1 MHHELVSLTNKMTG
15 SETAGEGR
23 GNFRVNIVRDGRSFP
38 SAYVHIWGQQTE
50 RGWSAWWVCPLL
62 HFLSSCQDVKIDSK
76 RLHYQVILANHFW
89 KYLSVEILGNELFT
103 FTEKREYESSE
114 SKYWPVAPVVHIV

>member
-1 MHHELVSLTNKMTG
+1 MYLRGVIRILQNPRIDIDSSPVENELHHELVSLTNKMTG

-50 RGWSAWWVCPLL
+50 RGWSA
-62 HFLSSCQDVKIDSK
+62 
-76 RLHYQVILANHFW
+76 
-89 KYLSVEILGNELFT
+89 
-103 FTEKREYESSE
+103 
-114 SKYWPVAPVVHIV
+114 